1 MRKIK
6 QVKQHVLQAAT
17 TEEDACAQY
26 PIDIEADGL
35 WTCDTTMFECRM
47 TDAVVDEMYA
57 GADEMNMTEEDI
69 DEIVDFTE
77 AFVNSMYELVCNPSD
92 DAWVIEWELQKKHA
106 SKKVTKP
113 VVAAKNTA

>member
-6 QVKQHVLQAAT
+6 QVKQHILQAAT
-17 TEEDACAQY
+17 TEVDECAQY
-26 PIDIEADGL
+26 SIDIEADGL

-47 TDAVVDEMYA
+47 TDYAVDSMKDS
-57 GADEMNMTEEDI
+57 ADEMNMTEEEI

-77 AFVNSMYELVCNPSD
+77 AFVNSMYELVCIPTD
-92 DAWVIEWELQKKHA
+92 EAWVIEWELQKKHA